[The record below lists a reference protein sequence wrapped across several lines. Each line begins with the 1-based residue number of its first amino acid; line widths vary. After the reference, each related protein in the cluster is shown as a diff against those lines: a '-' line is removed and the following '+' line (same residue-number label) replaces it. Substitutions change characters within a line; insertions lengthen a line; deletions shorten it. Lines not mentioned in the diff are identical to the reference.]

1 MKNIKI
7 SRLFATMMFVAVLA
21 FTGCTQQVEEKITY
35 FYVLPIES
43 GDALIADWV
52 DNTAAHYVITQSSF
66 DNYGS
71 WGDSY
76 AGNNLVVLKQSDTA
90 GTIFIKYTRAMNPDY
105 SYTTTAPDVGK
116 WYAVSYK
123 SLTDTSVEIAGAANY
138 TNGGVSSCDTLEEA
152 KEEFTIEKGYFETHD
167 TFVKQ

>member
-52 DNTAAHYVITQSSF
+52 DNNAAHYVITQSSF

-90 GTIFIKYTRAMNPDY
+90 GTIFIKYTRAMNPDDY

-116 WYAVSYK
+116 WYAISYK
-123 SLTDTSVEIAGAANY
+123 GLSASSIQIAGAY
-138 TNGGVSSCDTLEEA
+138 KNGGKSACATLNEA
-152 KEEFTIEKGYFETHD
+152 VKEFTIANGYFATYSD
-167 TFVKQ
+167 CTK